1 MLGLTRTTALLSAVL
16 LLGAKSTL
24 GFTNEIGLALLEK
37 LEADPAAIKT
47 ETGLFYKVVKEGNTS
62 APTAAAD
69 DRCNISYFGKYPGG
83 ETFDG
88 TRKPRV
94 VIPKNLFVGLK
105 QAVMLMHPG
114 SKIEVTIPP
123 QLGFGDAGVGKVPGG
138 AVLIFDIELH
148 DVVGP
153 PTGIFATTFEW
164 VTRNPGKI
172 ILFSF
177 VLKWIFDWYFGVMLP
192 TGPLISSDAA
202 KGQEGNPK
210 ISFDIMIDGKASGT
224 MIAELFSKTVPKTA
238 ATFQTLCG
246 KNPKKPKKGK
256 SKFPPHKFDAM
267 TKLASQ
273 TQIRFVSTHSVKH
286 VAPMFQVD
294 NTPEFE
300 KGYFSHNSRYLLSMA
315 DIRNISGDR
324 DVEFFFTLGKAT
336 HYDGQHVVIGSIV
349 QGHSVFDLMEKAHS
363 EGNVVQISKCSIVSA
378 VAAVE
383 GKKGK

>member
-1 MLGLTRTTALLSAVL
+1 MASSSLW
-16 LLGAKSTL
+16 
-24 GFTNEIGLALLEK
+24 
-37 LEADPAAIKT
+37 
-47 ETGLFYKVVKEGNTS
+47 
-62 APTAAAD
+62 
-69 DRCNISYFGKYPGG
+69 
-83 ETFDG
+83 
-88 TRKPRV
+88 
-94 VIPKNLFVGLK
+94 
-105 QAVMLMHPG
+105 Q
-114 SKIEVTIPP
+114 
-123 QLGFGDAGVGKVPGG
+123 
-138 AVLIFDIELH
+138 
-148 DVVGP
+148 
-153 PTGIFATTFEW
+153 TTFEW
-164 VTRNPGKI
+164 VSRNPGKI

-315 DIRNISGDR
+315 DSESCRRLLALGPALIHASRIELSHPPSFSSRTWFAHPLALLWRCAVRNISGDR